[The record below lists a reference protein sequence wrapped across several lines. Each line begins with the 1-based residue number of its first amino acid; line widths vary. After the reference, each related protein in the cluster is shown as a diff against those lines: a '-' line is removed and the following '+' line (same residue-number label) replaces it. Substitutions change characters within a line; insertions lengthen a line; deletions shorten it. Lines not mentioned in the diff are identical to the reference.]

1 MHLKQFWAFW
11 SFVHSNNGRSI
22 SVHVKW
28 HSGLSLMIWWTPT
41 FMWHER
47 YHLSSCLPCLN
58 INREKGDVTKENWIE
73 RDEERSENGNREESP
88 WVWNIRVEIS
98 PVCHARS
105 YISAVIG
112 EGVIDSGN
120 LLSNI
125 KDVIWPART
134 AKKNLASV
142 RPYLS
147 LCIVLSPIRTFPSV
161 SFSLLRA
168 HFCLSQAS
176 N

>member
-1 MHLKQFWAFW
+1 MDRV
-11 SFVHSNNGRSI
+11 SFSI
-22 SVHVKW
+22 HVKW
-28 HSGLSLMIWWTPT
+28 HSGLSLMIWWD
-41 FMWHER
+41 ER

-105 YISAVIG
+105 YISAVTG

-134 AKKNLASV
+134 AKKNLASA

-147 LCIVLSPIRTFPSV
+147 LCIILSPIRTFPSV
-161 SFSLLRA
+161 SFSLSRA
-168 HFCLSQAS
+168 LLLLSRAS